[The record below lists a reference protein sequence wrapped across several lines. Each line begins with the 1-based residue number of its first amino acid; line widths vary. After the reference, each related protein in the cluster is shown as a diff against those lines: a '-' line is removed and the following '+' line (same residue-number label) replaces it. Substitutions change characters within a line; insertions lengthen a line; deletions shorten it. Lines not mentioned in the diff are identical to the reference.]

1 MNEKINKL
9 IILLIIVLSGI
20 FIINR
25 SNQDKIDPG
34 SAEIMSFEIL
44 AHIKYLA
51 SDNLNGRLPGT
62 PGSKLAIDYISK
74 HWEAQGV
81 EPAGTKGY
89 KQPFS
94 FINSVSLGKR
104 NMLRI
109 RNSRKQYIVQKDFI
123 PLGSSG
129 NGSINE
135 DVVFIGYGL
144 DINDSLSW
152 RDYADIDVRGKWVL
166 LLLDGPDGDSPHSP
180 YGRHKTLYNKI
191 IVARD
196 HGAGGILFMNRF
208 QTEDENNLRTL
219 QYRQS
224 SSTVGLPVIQIT
236 HSLADE
242 MLIKHGQSIAELR
255 SKLDEQL
262 TPLSF
267 TVDCKVSAN
276 VNLKFGKEIATNMIG
291 FIEGNDPVLK
301 NEYIIVGAHFDH
313 LGLGG
318 RRSGSLNPDTLII
331 HNGADDN
338 ASGTAGI
345 LELSYKF
352 MSNRHLLKRSVLVI
366 CFDAEEKGLLGSKYY
381 VKNPARNISN
391 TAMMVN
397 MDMVGRLNDSPVVLG
412 GVGSSGNFVNII
424 EDASNS
430 HTLEIET
437 NMGGMDFGRSDHA
450 SFYRENIPVL
460 FFFTGAHEDY
470 HKPTDDWD
478 KIDYKGEKKILD
490 FIYDLIID
498 VSQIEKKPA
507 FAEIETNTGN
517 NQNPVFKVTFGIIP
531 AYGSQ
536 KVGLEIDGLSK
547 KDGPAAKA
555 GMKKG
560 DIITAINGKDVR
572 NIYDYMAR
580 LTDLKPGQRVK
591 VKINREDGEK
601 ELILEL

>member
-1 MNEKINKL
+1 MKETINKP
-9 IILLIIVLSGI
+9 IITLIIVLSGI

-25 SNQDKIDPG
+25 SNQNKIDPG
-34 SAEIMSFEIL
+34 STEIMSFEIL
-44 AHIKYLA
+44 GHIKYLA
-51 SDNLNGRLPGT
+51 SDNLKGRLTGT
-62 PGSKLAIDYISK
+62 PGSKLVIDYISK
-74 HWEAQGV
+74 HWEAQGI

-89 KQPFS
+89 KQSFS
-94 FINSVSLGKR
+94 FINNVSLGQR

-109 RNSRKQYIVQKDFI
+109 RNSRKQYKVQKDFI
-123 PLGSSG
+123 PIGSSG
-129 NGSINE
+129 NGSVNE
-135 DVVFIGYGL
+135 DVVFIGYGF

-152 RDYADIDVRGKWVL
+152 HDYADVDVRGKWVL

-191 IVARD
+191 IAARD
-196 HGAGGILFMNRF
+196 RGASGILFMNRL
-208 QTEDENNLRTL
+208 EIADDNNLMPL

-224 SSTVGLPVIQIT
+224 SSTAGLPVIQIT
-236 HSLADE
+236 HSVANE
-242 MLIKHGQSIAELR
+242 ILINHDQSITALR

-262 TPLSF
+262 IPLSF
-267 TVDCKVSAN
+267 LVDCKVSAN
-276 VNLKFGKEIATNMIG
+276 VKLKFAKETASNMIG
-291 FIEGNDPVLK
+291 LIEGNDPVLK
-301 NEYIIVGAHFDH
+301 DEYIVVGAHFDH

-318 RRSGSLNPDTLII
+318 RRSGSLDPDTLII

-338 ASGTAGI
+338 ASGIAGV
-345 LELSYKF
+345 LELSHRL

-381 VKNPARNISN
+381 AENPVRNISN

-397 MDMVGRLNDSPVVLG
+397 MDMIGRLNDNPVILG
-412 GVGSSGNFVNII
+412 GVGSSGIFENII
-424 EDASNS
+424 ADACEN
-430 HTLEIET
+430 HTLDIET
-437 NMGGMDFGRSDHA
+437 NMGGMEFGRSDHA

-478 KIDYKGEKKILD
+478 KIDYHGEKEVLD

-498 VSQIEKKPA
+498 VSQLEEKPA
-507 FAEIETNTGN
+507 FAEIETNATN
-517 NQNPVFKVTFGIIP
+517 DQNPVFKVTFGVIP

-536 KVGLEIDGLSK
+536 KVGLEIDGVSK

-560 DIITAINGKDVR
+560 DVITAIDGKDVR

-580 LTDLKPGQRVK
+580 LADLKPGQKVK
-591 VKINREDGEK
+591 VTINRGEDNI

>member
-1 MNEKINKL
+1 
-9 IILLIIVLSGI
+9 
-20 FIINR
+20 
-25 SNQDKIDPG
+25 
-34 SAEIMSFEIL
+34 
-44 AHIKYLA
+44 
-51 SDNLNGRLPGT
+51 
-62 PGSKLAIDYISK
+62 
-74 HWEAQGV
+74 
-81 EPAGTKGY
+81 
-89 KQPFS
+89 
-94 FINSVSLGKR
+94 
-104 NMLRI
+104 
-109 RNSRKQYIVQKDFI
+109 VQ
-123 PLGSSG
+123 
-129 NGSINE
+129 
-135 DVVFIGYGL
+135 
-144 DINDSLSW
+144 
-152 RDYADIDVRGKWVL
+152 GKWVL

-196 HGAGGILFMNRF
+196 HGAGGVLFMNRL
-208 QTEDENNLRTL
+208 QTIDENNLRTL

-224 SSTVGLPVIQIT
+224 SSTAGLPVIQIT

-267 TVDCKVSAN
+267 PVDCKVSAN
-276 VNLKFGKEIATNMIG
+276 VNLKFGKETATNLIG

-301 NEYIIVGAHFDH
+301 DEYIVVGAHFDH

-352 MSNRHLLKRSVLVI
+352 MSNKHLLKRSVLVV

-397 MDMVGRLNDSPVVLG
+397 MDMIGRLNDKPVVLG

-424 EDASNS
+424 ADASNS

-498 VSQIEKKPA
+498 VSQLEKKPA

-580 LTDLKPGQRVK
+580 LTDLKPGQKVK
-591 VKINREDGEK
+591 VTINREDGEK

>member
-94 FINSVSLGKR
+94 FINNVSLGKR
-104 NMLRI
+104 NILRI

-152 RDYADIDVRGKWVL
+152 RDYENVDVQGKWVL

-180 YGRHKTLYNKI
+180 YGRHKTLYNKT

-196 HGAGGILFMNRF
+196 HGAGGVLFVNRL
-208 QTEDENNLRTL
+208 QTIDENNLRTL

-224 SSTVGLPVIQIT
+224 SSTAGLPVIQIT
-236 HSLADE
+236 HSLANE
-242 MLIKHGQSIAELR
+242 MLINHGQSIAELR

-267 TVDCKVSAN
+267 PVDCKVSAN
-276 VNLKFGKEIATNMIG
+276 VNLKFGKETATNLIG

-301 NEYIIVGAHFDH
+301 DEYIVVGAHFDH

-352 MSNRHLLKRSVLVI
+352 MSNKHLLKRSVLVV

-397 MDMVGRLNDSPVVLG
+397 MDMIGRLNDKPVVIG

-424 EDASNS
+424 ADASNS

-498 VSQIEKKPA
+498 VSQLEKKPA
-507 FAEIETNTGN
+507 FVEIETNTGN

-580 LTDLKPGQRVK
+580 LTDLKPGQKVK
-591 VKINREDGEK
+591 VTINREDGEK

>member
-267 TVDCKVSAN
+267 PVDCKVSAN

-301 NEYIIVGAHFDH
+301 DEYIIVGAHFDH

-397 MDMVGRLNDSPVVLG
+397 MDMIGRLNDKPVVLG

-498 VSQIEKKPA
+498 VSQLEKKPA
-507 FAEIETNTGN
+507 FVEIETNTGN

>member
-1 MNEKINKL
+1 MNETINKL
-9 IILLIIVLSGI
+9 IIALIIVLSGV

-34 SAEIMSFEIL
+34 AAEIMSFEIL
-44 AHIKYLA
+44 GHIKYLA
-51 SDNLNGRLPGT
+51 SDNLKGRLPGT

-74 HWEAQGV
+74 HWEAQGI
-81 EPAGTKGY
+81 EPAGTKYY
-89 KQPFS
+89 KQSFS
-94 FINSVSLGKR
+94 FINSVSLGQR

-123 PLGSSG
+123 PIGSSG
-129 NGSINE
+129 NGSVNE
-135 DVVFIGYGL
+135 DVVFIGYGF

-152 RDYADIDVRGKWVL
+152 HDYADVDVRGKWVL

-191 IVARD
+191 IAARD
-196 HGAGGILFMNRF
+196 RGASGILFMNRL
-208 QTEDENNLRTL
+208 EIADDNNLMPL

-224 SSTVGLPVIQIT
+224 SSTAGLPVIQIT
-236 HSLADE
+236 HSVANKI
-242 MLIKHGQSIAELR
+242 LINHDQSITALR

-262 TPLSF
+262 IPLSF
-267 TVDCKVSAN
+267 LVDCKVSAN
-276 VNLKFGKEIATNMIG
+276 VNLKFAKETASNMIG
-291 FIEGNDPVLK
+291 LIEGNDPVLK
-301 NEYIIVGAHFDH
+301 DEYIVVGAHFDH

-318 RRSGSLNPDTLII
+318 RRSGSLDPDTLII

-338 ASGTAGI
+338 ASGIAGI
-345 LELSYKF
+345 LELSHRL

-381 VKNPARNISN
+381 AENPVRNISN

-397 MDMVGRLNDSPVVLG
+397 MDMIGRLNDNPVILG
-412 GVGSSGNFVNII
+412 GVGSSRIFENII
-424 EDASNS
+424 ADACEN
-430 HTLEIET
+430 HTLDIET
-437 NMGGMDFGRSDHA
+437 NMGGMEFGRSDHA

-478 KIDYKGEKKILD
+478 KIDYHGEKEVLD

-498 VSQIEKKPA
+498 VSQLEEKPA
-507 FAEIETNTGN
+507 FAEIETNATN
-517 NQNPVFKVTFGIIP
+517 DQNPVFKVTFGVIP

-536 KVGLEIDGLSK
+536 KVGLEIDGVSK

-560 DIITAINGKDVR
+560 DVITAIDGKDVR

-580 LTDLKPGQRVK
+580 LADLKPGQKVK
-591 VKINREDGEK
+591 VTITRGEDNI

>member
-301 NEYIIVGAHFDH
+301 DEYIIVGAHFDH

-352 MSNRHLLKRSVLVI
+352 ISNRHLLKRSVLVI

-424 EDASNS
+424 EDASNR

-498 VSQIEKKPA
+498 VSQLEKKPA

>member
-301 NEYIIVGAHFDH
+301 DEYIIVGAHFDH

-391 TAMMVN
+391 AAMMVN

-498 VSQIEKKPA
+498 VSQLEKKPA

>member
-1 MNEKINKL
+1 MKETIKKPIITL
-9 IILLIIVLSGI
+9 IIILSGI
-20 FIINR
+20 FIINL
-25 SNQDKIDPG
+25 SNQNKIDPG
-34 SAEIMSFEIL
+34 ATEIMSFEIL
-44 AHIKYLA
+44 GHIKYLA
-51 SDNLNGRLPGT
+51 SDNLKGRLPGT
-62 PGSKLAIDYISK
+62 PGSKLVIDYISK
-74 HWEAQGV
+74 HWEAQGI

-89 KQPFS
+89 KQSFS
-94 FINSVSLGKR
+94 FINNVSLGQR

-123 PLGSSG
+123 PIGSSG
-129 NGSINE
+129 NGSVNE
-135 DVVFIGYGL
+135 DVVFIGYGF

-152 RDYADIDVRGKWVL
+152 HDYADVDVRGKWVL

-191 IVARD
+191 IAARD
-196 HGAGGILFMNRF
+196 RGASGILFMNRL
-208 QTEDENNLRTL
+208 EIADDNNLMPL

-224 SSTVGLPVIQIT
+224 SSTAGLPVIQIT
-236 HSLADE
+236 HSVANE
-242 MLIKHGQSIAELR
+242 ILINHDQSITALR

-262 TPLSF
+262 IPLSF
-267 TVDCKVSAN
+267 LVDCKVSAN
-276 VNLKFGKEIATNMIG
+276 VKLKFAKETASNMIG
-291 FIEGNDPVLK
+291 LIEGNDPVLK
-301 NEYIIVGAHFDH
+301 DEYIVVGAHFDH

-318 RRSGSLNPDTLII
+318 RRSGSLDPDTLII

-338 ASGTAGI
+338 ASGIAGI
-345 LELSYKF
+345 LELSHRL

-381 VKNPARNISN
+381 AENPVRNISN

-397 MDMVGRLNDSPVVLG
+397 MDMIGRLNDNPVILG
-412 GVGSSGNFVNII
+412 GVGSSGIFENII
-424 EDASNS
+424 ADACEN
-430 HTLEIET
+430 HTLDIET
-437 NMGGMDFGRSDHA
+437 NMGGMEFGRSDHA

-478 KIDYKGEKKILD
+478 KIDYHGEKEVLD

-498 VSQIEKKPA
+498 VSQLEEKPA
-507 FAEIETNTGN
+507 FAEIKTNTVN
-517 NQNPVFKVTFGIIP
+517 DHNPVFKVTFGVIP

-536 KVGLEIDGLSK
+536 KVGLEIDDVSK

-560 DIITAINGKDVR
+560 DVITAINGKDVR
-572 NIYDYMAR
+572 NIYDYMTR
-580 LTDLKPGQRVK
+580 LADLKSGQKVK
-591 VKINREDGEK
+591 VTINRDDDEI

>member
-1 MNEKINKL
+1 M
-9 IILLIIVLSGI
+9 
-20 FIINR
+20 
-25 SNQDKIDPG
+25 
-34 SAEIMSFEIL
+34 
-44 AHIKYLA
+44 
-51 SDNLNGRLPGT
+51 
-62 PGSKLAIDYISK
+62 
-74 HWEAQGV
+74 
-81 EPAGTKGY
+81 
-89 KQPFS
+89 
-94 FINSVSLGKR
+94 
-104 NMLRI
+104 
-109 RNSRKQYIVQKDFI
+109 
-123 PLGSSG
+123 
-129 NGSINE
+129 
-135 DVVFIGYGL
+135 
-144 DINDSLSW
+144 
-152 RDYADIDVRGKWVL
+152 
-166 LLLDGPDGDSPHSP
+166 
-180 YGRHKTLYNKI
+180 
-191 IVARD
+191 
-196 HGAGGILFMNRF
+196 
-208 QTEDENNLRTL
+208 
-219 QYRQS
+219 
-224 SSTVGLPVIQIT
+224 IQIT
-236 HSLADE
+236 HSLANE
-242 MLIKHGQSIAELR
+242 MLINHGQSIAELR

-276 VNLKFGKEIATNMIG
+276 VNLKFGKETATNLIG

-301 NEYIIVGAHFDH
+301 DEYIVVGAHFDH

-345 LELSYKF
+345 LELSHKL
-352 MSNRHLLKRSVLVI
+352 MSNRHLMKRSVLVV

-381 VKNPARNISN
+381 SKNPLRNISN

-397 MDMVGRLNDSPVVLG
+397 MDMIGRLNDNPVVLG

-424 EDASNS
+424 ANASNG

-498 VSQIEKKPA
+498 VSQLEEKPV
-507 FAEIETNTGN
+507 FTEIETNTGN

-580 LTDLKPGQRVK
+580 LTDLKPGQKVK
-591 VKINREDGEK
+591 VTINREDDER

>member
-123 PLGSSG
+123 PIGSSG

-301 NEYIIVGAHFDH
+301 DEYIIVGAHFDH

-352 MSNRHLLKRSVLVI
+352 ISNRHLLKRSVLVI

-424 EDASNS
+424 EDASNR

-498 VSQIEKKPA
+498 VSQLEEKPV
-507 FAEIETNTGN
+507 FTEIETNTDN

>member
-1 MNEKINKL
+1 MNQKINKP
-9 IILLIIVLSGI
+9 IIVLIIIVSAI

-25 SNQDKIDPG
+25 SNQDEIDPG
-34 SAEIMSFEIL
+34 AAKIMSFEIL
-44 AHIKYLA
+44 GHIKYLA
-51 SDNLNGRLPGT
+51 SDNLKGRLPGT
-62 PGSKLAIDYISK
+62 PGSKLAIDYIRK
-74 HWEAQGV
+74 HWEAQGI

-89 KQPFS
+89 KQSFS
-94 FINSVSLGKR
+94 FINSVSLGQR

-109 RNSRKQYIVQKDFI
+109 RNSRKRYIVQKDFI
-123 PLGSSG
+123 PIGSSG
-129 NGSINE
+129 NGSVNE
-135 DVVFIGYGL
+135 DVVFIGYGF

-152 RDYADIDVRGKWVL
+152 RDYADVDVRGKWVL

-191 IVARD
+191 ITARD
-196 HGAGGILFMNRF
+196 HGVSGILFMNRL
-208 QTEDENNLRTL
+208 EPADDNNLRPL

-236 HSLADE
+236 HSVANEIL
-242 MLIKHGQSIAELR
+242 KTHGQSIAELR
-255 SKLDEQL
+255 SKLDERL
-262 TPLSF
+262 RPLSF
-267 TVDCKVSAN
+267 QVDCKVSAN
-276 VNLKFGKEIATNMIG
+276 VNLKFDKETASNMIG
-291 FIEGNDPVLK
+291 FIDGNDPVLK
-301 NEYIIVGAHFDH
+301 DEYIIVGAHFDH

-318 RRSGSLNPDTLII
+318 RRSGSLDPDTLII

-345 LELSYKF
+345 LELSHKL
-352 MSNRHLLKRSVLVI
+352 MSNRHLLKRSVLTV

-381 VKNPARNISN
+381 SENPVRDISN
-391 TAMMVN
+391 TAMMIN
-397 MDMVGRLNDSPVVLG
+397 MDMIGRLNNNPVILG
-412 GVGSSGNFVNII
+412 GVGSSGIFENII
-424 EDASNS
+424 ADARKN
-430 HTLEIET
+430 HTLDIET
-437 NMGGMDFGRSDHA
+437 NMGGMDFARSDHA

-478 KIDYKGEKKILD
+478 KIDYQGEKEVLD
-490 FIYDLIID
+490 FIYELIID
-498 VSQIEKKPA
+498 VSQLEEKPA
-507 FAEIETNTGN
+507 FAEIETNATN
-517 NQNPVFKVTFGIIP
+517 DQNPVFKVTFGVIP

-536 KVGLEIDGLSK
+536 KVGLEIDGVSK

-560 DIITAINGKDVR
+560 DVITAIDGKDVR

-580 LTDLKPGQRVK
+580 LADLKPGQKVK
-591 VKINREDGEK
+591 VTINRGEDNI

>member
-1 MNEKINKL
+1 MKETINKP
-9 IILLIIVLSGI
+9 IITLIIVLSGI

-25 SNQDKIDPG
+25 SNQNKIDPG
-34 SAEIMSFEIL
+34 ATEIMSFEIL
-44 AHIKYLA
+44 GHIKYLA
-51 SDNLNGRLPGT
+51 SDNLKGRLTGT

-74 HWEAQGV
+74 HWEAQGI

-89 KQPFS
+89 KQSFS
-94 FINSVSLGKR
+94 FINNVSLGQR

-123 PLGSSG
+123 PIGSSG
-129 NGSINE
+129 NGSVNE

-152 RDYADIDVRGKWVL
+152 HDYAEVDVRGKWVL

-196 HGAGGILFMNRF
+196 HGAGGILFMNRL
-208 QTEDENNLRTL
+208 QIADEGNLRTL

-224 SSTVGLPVIQIT
+224 SSTAGLPVIQIT
-236 HSLADE
+236 HSVANE
-242 MLIKHGQSIAELR
+242 ILINHDQSITALR

-262 TPLSF
+262 IPLSF
-267 TVDCKVSAN
+267 LVDCKVSAN
-276 VNLKFGKEIATNMIG
+276 VKLKFAKETASNMIG
-291 FIEGNDPVLK
+291 LIEGNDPVLK
-301 NEYIIVGAHFDH
+301 DEYIVVGAHFDH

-318 RRSGSLNPDTLII
+318 RRSGSLDPDTLII

-338 ASGTAGI
+338 ASGIAGI
-345 LELSYKF
+345 LELSHRL

-381 VKNPARNISN
+381 AENPVRNISN

-397 MDMVGRLNDSPVVLG
+397 MDMIGRLNDNPVILG
-412 GVGSSGNFVNII
+412 GVGSSGNFENII
-424 EDASNS
+424 ADARNN
-430 HTLEIET
+430 HTLDVET

-478 KIDYKGEKKILD
+478 KIDYQGEKEILD

-498 VSQIEKKPA
+498 ISQLQEKPA
-507 FAEIETNTGN
+507 FAEIETNTTN
-517 NQNPVFKVTFGIIP
+517 NQNPVFKVTFGVIP

-580 LTDLKPGQRVK
+580 LTDLKPGQKVK
-591 VKINREDGEK
+591 VTINREDDER

>member
-94 FINSVSLGKR
+94 FINNVSLGKR
-104 NMLRI
+104 NILRI

-152 RDYADIDVRGKWVL
+152 RDYENVDVQGKWVL

-180 YGRHKTLYNKI
+180 YGRHKTLYNKT

-196 HGAGGILFMNRF
+196 HGAGGVLFVNRL
-208 QTEDENNLRTL
+208 QTIDENNLRTL

-224 SSTVGLPVIQIT
+224 SSTAGLPVIQIT
-236 HSLADE
+236 HSLANE
-242 MLIKHGQSIAELR
+242 MLINHGQSIAELR

-267 TVDCKVSAN
+267 PVDCKVSAN
-276 VNLKFGKEIATNMIG
+276 VNLKFGKETATNLIG

-301 NEYIIVGAHFDH
+301 DEYIVVGAHFDH

-352 MSNRHLLKRSVLVI
+352 MSNRHLLKRSVLVV

-397 MDMVGRLNDSPVVLG
+397 MDMIGRLNDNPVVLG

-424 EDASNS
+424 ADASNS

-498 VSQIEKKPA
+498 VSQLEKKPA
-507 FAEIETNTGN
+507 FVEIETNTGN

-580 LTDLKPGQRVK
+580 LTDLKPGQKVK
-591 VKINREDGEK
+591 VTINREDGEK

>member
-1 MNEKINKL
+1 MKETINKT
-9 IILLIIVLSGI
+9 IITLIIVLSGI

-25 SNQDKIDPG
+25 SNQNNIDPG
-34 SAEIMSFEIL
+34 ATEIMSFEIL
-44 AHIKYLA
+44 GHIKYLA
-51 SDNLNGRLPGT
+51 SDNLKGRLPGT
-62 PGSKLAIDYISK
+62 PESKLVIDYISK
-74 HWEAQGV
+74 HWEAQGI

-89 KQPFS
+89 KQSFS
-94 FINSVSLGKR
+94 FINNVSLGQR

-109 RNSRKQYIVQKDFI
+109 RNSRKQYKVQKDFI
-123 PLGSSG
+123 PIGSSG
-129 NGSINE
+129 NGTVNE

-152 RDYADIDVRGKWVL
+152 HDYAEVDVRGKWVL

-180 YGRHKTLYNKI
+180 YGRHKTIYNKMI
-191 IVARD
+191 AARD
-196 HGAGGILFMNRF
+196 HGASGILFMNRF
-208 QTEDENNLRTL
+208 ETADDNNLRPL

-224 SSTVGLPVIQIT
+224 SSTAGLPVIQIT
-236 HSLADE
+236 HSVANE
-242 MLIKHGQSIAELR
+242 ILINHGQSIAELR

-262 TPLSF
+262 APLSF
-267 TVDCKVSAN
+267 LVDCKVSAN
-276 VNLKFGKEIATNMIG
+276 VNLKFAKETASNMIG

-301 NEYIIVGAHFDH
+301 DEYIVVGAHFDH

-318 RRSGSLNPDTLII
+318 IKSGSLNPDTLMI

-345 LELSYKF
+345 LELSHKL
-352 MSNRHLLKRSVLVI
+352 MSNRHLLKRSVLVV

-381 VKNPARNISN
+381 AENPVRNIN
-391 TAMMVN
+391 NATMMVN
-397 MDMVGRLNDSPVVLG
+397 MDMIGRLNNNSVILG
-412 GVGSSGNFVNII
+412 GVGSSGNFENII
-424 EDASNS
+424 ADTRIN
-430 HTLEIET
+430 HTIDIET
-437 NMGGMDFGRSDHA
+437 NMGGVDFGRSDHA

-478 KIDYKGEKKILD
+478 KIDYQGEKEILD
-490 FIYDLIID
+490 FIYDLIIE
-498 VSQIEKKPA
+498 VSQLEEKLA
-507 FAEIETNTGN
+507 FAEIETNTPN
-517 NQNPVFKVTFGIIP
+517 NQNPVFKVTFGVIP

-536 KVGLEIDGLSK
+536 KVGLEIDGVSK
-547 KDGPAAKA
+547 KDGPAAKS

-572 NIYDYMAR
+572 NIYDYMER
-580 LTDLKPGQRVK
+580 LADLKPGQKVK
-591 VKINREDGEK
+591 VTINRDDDEK

>member
-1 MNEKINKL
+1 MNQKINKP
-9 IILLIIVLSGI
+9 IIVLIIIVSAI

-25 SNQDKIDPG
+25 SNQDEIDPG
-34 SAEIMSFEIL
+34 AAKIMSFEIL
-44 AHIKYLA
+44 GHIKYLA
-51 SDNLNGRLPGT
+51 SDNLKGRLPGT
-62 PGSKLAIDYISK
+62 PGSKLAIDYIRK
-74 HWEAQGV
+74 HWEAQGI

-89 KQPFS
+89 KQSFS
-94 FINSVSLGKR
+94 FINSVSLGQR

-109 RNSRKQYIVQKDFI
+109 RNSRKRYIVQKDFI
-123 PLGSSG
+123 PIGSSG
-129 NGSINE
+129 NGSVNE

-152 RDYADIDVRGKWVL
+152 NDYADVDVRGKWVL
-166 LLLDGPDGDSPHSP
+166 LLLDSPDGDSPHSL

-191 IVARD
+191 ITARD
-196 HGAGGILFMNRF
+196 HGVSGILFMNRL
-208 QTEDENNLRTL
+208 EPPDDNNLTPL

-236 HSLADE
+236 HSVANEIL
-242 MLIKHGQSIAELR
+242 KNHGQSIAELR
-255 SKLDEQL
+255 SKLDERL
-262 TPLSF
+262 RPLSF
-267 TVDCKVSAN
+267 QVDCKVSAN
-276 VNLKFGKEIATNMIG
+276 VNLKFDKETASNMIG
-291 FIEGNDPVLK
+291 FIDGNDLVLK
-301 NEYIIVGAHFDH
+301 DEYIIVGAHFDH

-318 RRSGSLNPDTLII
+318 RRSGSLDPDTLII

-345 LELSYKF
+345 LELSHKL
-352 MSNRHLLKRSVLVI
+352 MSNRHLLKRSVLFV

-381 VKNPARNISN
+381 SENPVRDISN
-391 TAMMVN
+391 TALMIN
-397 MDMVGRLNDSPVVLG
+397 MDMIGRLNNNPVILG
-412 GVGSSGNFVNII
+412 GVGSSGIFENII
-424 EDASNS
+424 ADARKN

-437 NMGGMDFGRSDHA
+437 NMGGMDFARSDHV

-478 KIDYKGEKKILD
+478 KIDYQGEKEVLD
-490 FIYDLIID
+490 FIYELIID
-498 VSQIEKKPA
+498 VSQLEEKPA
-507 FAEIETNTGN
+507 FAEIETNATN
-517 NQNPVFKVTFGIIP
+517 DQNPVFKVTFGVIP

-536 KVGLEIDGLSK
+536 KVGLEIDGVSK

-560 DIITAINGKDVR
+560 DVITAIDGKDVR

-580 LTDLKPGQRVK
+580 LADLKPGQKVK
-591 VKINREDGEK
+591 VTINRGEDNI

>member
-94 FINSVSLGKR
+94 FINNVSLGKR
-104 NMLRI
+104 NILRI

-152 RDYADIDVRGKWVL
+152 RDYENVDVQGKWVL

-180 YGRHKTLYNKI
+180 YGRHKTLYNKT

-196 HGAGGILFMNRF
+196 HGAGGVLFVNRL
-208 QTEDENNLRTL
+208 QTIDENNLRTL

-224 SSTVGLPVIQIT
+224 SSTAGLPVIQIT
-236 HSLADE
+236 HSLANE
-242 MLIKHGQSIAELR
+242 MLINHGQSIAELR

-267 TVDCKVSAN
+267 PVDCKVSAN
-276 VNLKFGKEIATNMIG
+276 VNLKFGKETATNLIG

-301 NEYIIVGAHFDH
+301 DEYIVVGAHFDH

-352 MSNRHLLKRSVLVI
+352 MSNRHLLKRSVLVV

-397 MDMVGRLNDSPVVLG
+397 MDMIGRLNDKPVVIG

-424 EDASNS
+424 ADASNS

-498 VSQIEKKPA
+498 VSQLEKKPA
-507 FAEIETNTGN
+507 FVEIETNTGN

-580 LTDLKPGQRVK
+580 LTDLKPGQKVK
-591 VKINREDGEK
+591 VTINREDGEK

>member
-1 MNEKINKL
+1 MNQKINKP
-9 IILLIIVLSGI
+9 IIVLIIIVSAI

-25 SNQDKIDPG
+25 SNQDEIDPG
-34 SAEIMSFEIL
+34 AAKIMSFEIL
-44 AHIKYLA
+44 GHIKYLA
-51 SDNLNGRLPGT
+51 SDNLKGRLPGT
-62 PGSKLAIDYISK
+62 PGSKLAIDYIRK
-74 HWEAQGV
+74 HWEAQGI

-89 KQPFS
+89 KQSFS
-94 FINSVSLGKR
+94 FINSVSLGQR

-109 RNSRKQYIVQKDFI
+109 RNSRKRYIVQKDFI
-123 PLGSSG
+123 PIGSSG
-129 NGSINE
+129 NGSVNE

-152 RDYADIDVRGKWVL
+152 RDYADVDVQGKWVL

-191 IVARD
+191 ITARD
-196 HGAGGILFMNRF
+196 HGVSGILFMNRL
-208 QTEDENNLRTL
+208 EPADDNNLRPL

-236 HSLADE
+236 HSVANEIL
-242 MLIKHGQSIAELR
+242 KTHGQSIAELR
-255 SKLDEQL
+255 SKLDERL
-262 TPLSF
+262 RPLSF
-267 TVDCKVSAN
+267 QVDCKVSAN
-276 VNLKFGKEIATNMIG
+276 VNLKFDKETASNMIG
-291 FIEGNDPVLK
+291 FIDGNDPVLK
-301 NEYIIVGAHFDH
+301 DEYIIVGAHFDH

-318 RRSGSLNPDTLII
+318 RRSGSLDPDTLII

-345 LELSYKF
+345 LELSHKL
-352 MSNRHLLKRSVLVI
+352 MSNRHLLKRSVLFV

-381 VKNPARNISN
+381 SENPVRDISN
-391 TAMMVN
+391 TALMIN
-397 MDMVGRLNDSPVVLG
+397 MDMIGRLNNNPVILG
-412 GVGSSGNFVNII
+412 GVGSSGIFENII
-424 EDASNS
+424 ADARKN
-430 HTLEIET
+430 HTLDIEI
-437 NMGGMDFGRSDHA
+437 NMGGMDFARSDHV

-460 FFFTGAHEDY
+460 FFFTGTHEDY

-478 KIDYKGEKKILD
+478 KIDYQGEKEVLD
-490 FIYDLIID
+490 FIYELIID
-498 VSQIEKKPA
+498 VSQLEEKPA
-507 FAEIETNTGN
+507 FAEIETNATN
-517 NQNPVFKVTFGIIP
+517 DQNPVFKVTFGVIP

-536 KVGLEIDGLSK
+536 KVGLEIDGVSK

-560 DIITAINGKDVR
+560 DVITAIDGKDVR

-580 LTDLKPGQRVK
+580 LADLKPGQKVK
-591 VKINREDGEK
+591 VTINRGEDNI

>member
-62 PGSKLAIDYISK
+62 TGSKLAIDYISK

-94 FINSVSLGKR
+94 FINNVSLGKR
-104 NMLRI
+104 NILRI

-152 RDYADIDVRGKWVL
+152 RDYENVDVQGKWVL

-196 HGAGGILFMNRF
+196 HGAGGVLFMNRL
-208 QTEDENNLRTL
+208 QTIDENNLRTL

-224 SSTVGLPVIQIT
+224 SSTAGLPVIQIT
-236 HSLADE
+236 HSLANE
-242 MLIKHGQSIAELR
+242 ILINHGQSIAELR

-267 TVDCKVSAN
+267 PVDCKVSAN
-276 VNLKFGKEIATNMIG
+276 VNLKFGKETATNLIG

-301 NEYIIVGAHFDH
+301 DEYIVVGAHFDH

-352 MSNRHLLKRSVLVI
+352 MSNRHLLKRSLLVV

-397 MDMVGRLNDSPVVLG
+397 MDMIGRLNDKPVVIG

-424 EDASNS
+424 AGASNR

-498 VSQIEKKPA
+498 VSQLEKKPA
-507 FAEIETNTGN
+507 FVEIETNTGN

-580 LTDLKPGQRVK
+580 LTDLKPGQKVK
-591 VKINREDGEK
+591 VTINRDDGEK

>member
-1 MNEKINKL
+1 MKETINKP
-9 IILLIIVLSGI
+9 IITLIIVLSGI
-20 FIINR
+20 LIINR
-25 SNQDKIDPG
+25 SNQNKIDPG
-34 SAEIMSFEIL
+34 ATEIMSFEIL
-44 AHIKYLA
+44 GHIKYLA
-51 SDNLNGRLPGT
+51 SDNLKGRLPGT
-62 PGSKLAIDYISK
+62 PGSKLVIDYISK
-74 HWEAQGV
+74 HWEAQGI

-89 KQPFS
+89 KQSFS
-94 FINSVSLGKR
+94 FINNVSLGQR

-123 PLGSSG
+123 PIGSSG
-129 NGSINE
+129 NGSVNE
-135 DVVFIGYGL
+135 DVVFVGYGL

-152 RDYADIDVRGKWVL
+152 HDYANVDVQGKWVL

-196 HGAGGILFMNRF
+196 HGAGGILFMNRL
-208 QTEDENNLRTL
+208 QTADDNNLRTL
-219 QYRQS
+219 EYRQS
-224 SSTVGLPVIQIT
+224 SSTAGLPVIQIT
-236 HSLADE
+236 HSLANE
-242 MLIKHGQSIAELR
+242 ILINHDQSIAALR

-267 TVDCKVSAN
+267 PVDCKVSAN
-276 VNLKFGKEIATNMIG
+276 VNLKFGKETATNLIG

-301 NEYIIVGAHFDH
+301 DEYIIVGAHFDH

-397 MDMVGRLNDSPVVLG
+397 MDMIGRLNDNPVILG

-424 EDASNS
+424 ADVSNS

-498 VSQIEKKPA
+498 VSQLEKKPA
-507 FAEIETNTGN
+507 FVEIETNTGN

-580 LTDLKPGQRVK
+580 LTDLKPGQKVK
-591 VKINREDGEK
+591 VTINREDDER